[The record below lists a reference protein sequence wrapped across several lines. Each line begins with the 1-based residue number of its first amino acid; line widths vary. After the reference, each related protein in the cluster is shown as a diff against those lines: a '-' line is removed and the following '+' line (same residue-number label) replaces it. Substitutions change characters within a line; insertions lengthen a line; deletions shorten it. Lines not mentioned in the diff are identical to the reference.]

1 MTTQTYE
8 QTSPTRRIVVGVDG
22 SESSRQALRWAQSMA
37 DRGNGSVEAVM
48 AWQIMPSYAWA
59 GAYWGA
65 MPGEPDPA
73 SMAEKVLHQVVD
85 EVFGADRP
93 AGLELTVTEGSPA
106 GVLVERSKNAAM
118 VVVGSRGHGGFA
130 GLLLGSVSEAVAEHA
145 ACPVLVVH
153 GDSAPF

>member
-8 QTSPTRRIVVGVDG
+8 QTTPTRRIVVGIDG
-22 SESSRQALRWAQSMA
+22 SESSKQALRWAQSMA

-73 SMAEKVLHQVVD
+73 SIAEKVLSQVVD
-85 EVFGADRP
+85 EVFGAQRP
-93 AGLELTVTEGSPA
+93 AGLELTVAEGSAA
-106 GVLVERSKNAAM
+106 GVLVERSKEAA
-118 VVVGSRGHGGFA
+118 
-130 GLLLGSVSEAVAEHA
+130 
-145 ACPVLVVH
+145 
-153 GDSAPF
+153 